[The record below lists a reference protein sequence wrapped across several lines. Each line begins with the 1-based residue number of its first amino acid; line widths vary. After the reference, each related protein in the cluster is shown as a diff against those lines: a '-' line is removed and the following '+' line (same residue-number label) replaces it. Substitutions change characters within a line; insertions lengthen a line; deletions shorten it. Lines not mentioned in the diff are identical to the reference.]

1 MSERI
6 LQALMQL
13 FAIGAAL
20 ERLTLQSRETVEAFL
35 RQQVSQQR
43 VQEYLSLYDDFITR
57 LVGNDDVTRAK
68 KKIAGSSVRMLR
80 ICTEINKELNTRQK
94 YIVFLRL
101 AEFMQP
107 ALSEITIEEKEFL

>member
-20 ERLTLQSRETVEAFL
+20 DRLTLQSRSAVEAFL
-35 RQQVSQQR
+35 RQQVSLQR
-43 VQEYLSLYDDFITR
+43 IQEYLKLYDDFENKYKESDETKQE
-57 LVGNDDVTRAK
+57 K
-68 KKIAGSSVRMLR
+68 KLSLSSLNILR

-101 AEFMQP
+101 
-107 ALSEITIEEKEFL
+107 